1 MKKTDAK
8 QILKNK
14 YCVVMLSCIL
24 IGIIVT
30 LAVFF
35 KDSGRVSAVS
45 SILFTFEGAAEGHT
59 PDGEEF
65 DIRMLAEDAILEAA
79 LEACNMKEKYTPEQL
94 RSSLYIRGDYP
105 ENIAG
110 EILSFESLFDYEASK
125 TFTHDGFHA
134 TSYTVALYNDFDK
147 SISKKQL
154 EQLLSAVMTTY
165 GNTFKTQYG
174 KTWNSDLLGL
184 DLDDYDYIQQLT
196 ILKDQLEQA
205 AGFAEELYQ
214 KEPGVITGGE
224 SFNDICIRMR
234 NLADNEIPRL
244 QAMVVMGGLSRDAE
258 RLLIQYEYEIE
269 DLCIRLKHQS
279 NRLKEVEQLLA
290 SYEKNDILYI
300 SSGEELTR
308 IDGNSSQTYDALVA
322 EKREVADRITDI
334 RSDISERL
342 LSMKDILDDDE
353 VYSEYFDKVYAVL
366 VEQVGAEESQQLIS
380 DTGLDDPEADTDNG
394 GDNPEENSEENSDRE
409 DSDAEDNP
417 DAEALP
423 DENTTASI
431 LHKGRENNAEQLAA
445 LEAEIKALEEKIT
458 AVESDFN
465 NMLAACNEQQ
475 LNDGTVSI
483 SETQLVSRKLI
494 SGAFI
499 KTGIK
504 CAGPFVSIGIMVCVI
519 MVLLD
524 SKKKEKKTHE

>member
-1 MKKTDAK
+1 
-8 QILKNK
+8 
-14 YCVVMLSCIL
+14 
-24 IGIIVT
+24 
-30 LAVFF
+30 
-35 KDSGRVSAVS
+35 
-45 SILFTFEGAAEGHT
+45 
-59 PDGEEF
+59 
-65 DIRMLAEDAILEAA
+65 
-79 LEACNMKEKYTPEQL
+79 
-94 RSSLYIRGDYP
+94 
-105 ENIAG
+105 
-110 EILSFESLFDYEASK
+110 
-125 TFTHDGFHA
+125 
-134 TSYTVALYNDFDK
+134 
-147 SISKKQL
+147 
-154 EQLLSAVMTTY
+154 
-165 GNTFKTQYG
+165 
-174 KTWNSDLLGL
+174 
-184 DLDDYDYIQQLT
+184 
-196 ILKDQLEQA
+196 
-205 AGFAEELYQ
+205 
-214 KEPGVITGGE
+214 
-224 SFNDICIRMR
+224 MR

>member
-1 MKKTDAK
+1 MKKINAK

-14 YCVVMLSCIL
+14 YSIVTISCIL

-30 LAVFF
+30 LAVYL
-35 KDSGRVSAVS
+35 KDSGRVAAVS
-45 SILFTFEGAAEGHT
+45 SIMFTFEGAADGRT
-59 PDGEEF
+59 PDGQEF
-65 DIRMLAEDAILEAA
+65 DISMLAEDTILEAA
-79 LEACNMKEKYTPEQL
+79 MEACNMKDKYTPDQL

-105 ENIAG
+105 EDIAG

-134 TSYTVALYNDFDK
+134 TRYTVALYNDFDRK
-147 SISKKQL
+147 ISKNQL
-154 EQLLSAVMTTY
+154 DQLLTTLLKTY
-165 GNTFKTQYG
+165 GDTFKTQYG
-174 KTWNSDLLGL
+174 KTWKNDLLNL
-184 DLDDYDYIQQLT
+184 NLDDYDYIQQLT

-205 AGFAEELYQ
+205 AGFAEELYLE
-214 KEPGVITGGE
+214 EPGVITGGE
-224 SFNDICIRMR
+224 SFNDICIRMK
-234 NLADNEIPRL
+234 NLANNEIPRL

-269 DLCIRLKHQS
+269 DLCIQLKYQS
-279 NRLKEVEQLLA
+279 NRLNEVEQLLA

-300 SSGEELTR
+300 SSGEELTK

-322 EKREVADRITDI
+322 EKRDVADQITLI

-342 LSMKDILDDDE
+342 LSMQDILGDE
-353 VYSEYFDKVYAVL
+353 AGYSEYFDKVYSIL
-366 VEQVGAEESQQLIS
+366 MEQVGTEEGQQLI
-380 DTGLDDPEADTDNG
+380 DETGLENPDAVDANG
-394 GDNPEENSEENSDRE
+394 EDVEENPEENPDGENPDEEE
-409 DSDAEDNP
+409 NP

-431 LHKGRENNAEQLAA
+431 HKGRENNAEQLAT
-445 LEAEIKALEEKIT
+445 LEAEIRSLEEKIKT
-458 AVESDFN
+458 LENDFN
-465 NMLAACNEQQ
+465 NMLVAYNELH
-475 LNDGTVSI
+475 LNDETVSI
-483 SETQLVSRKLI
+483 SKTQLVSKKLI

-504 CAGPFVSIGIMVCVI
+504 CAGPFVSIGIMICVV

-524 SKKKEKKTHE
+524 MKKKEKKAKS

>member
-214 KEPGVITGGE
+214 KEPG
-224 SFNDICIRMR
+224 
-234 NLADNEIPRL
+234 
-244 QAMVVMGGLSRDAE
+244 E
-258 RLLIQYEYEIE
+258 RVLMI
-269 DLCIRLKHQS
+269 S
-279 NRLKEVEQLLA
+279 A
-290 SYEKNDILYI
+290 S
-300 SSGEELTR
+300 G
-308 IDGNSSQTYDALVA
+308 
-322 EKREVADRITDI
+322 
-334 RSDISERL
+334 
-342 LSMKDILDDDE
+342 
-353 VYSEYFDKVYAVL
+353 
-366 VEQVGAEESQQLIS
+366 
-380 DTGLDDPEADTDNG
+380 
-394 GDNPEENSEENSDRE
+394 
-409 DSDAEDNP
+409 
-417 DAEALP
+417 
-423 DENTTASI
+423 
-431 LHKGRENNAEQLAA
+431 
-445 LEAEIKALEEKIT
+445 
-458 AVESDFN
+458 
-465 NMLAACNEQQ
+465 
-475 LNDGTVSI
+475 
-483 SETQLVSRKLI
+483 
-494 SGAFI
+494 
-499 KTGIK
+499 
-504 CAGPFVSIGIMVCVI
+504 
-519 MVLLD
+519 
-524 SKKKEKKTHE
+524 